1 MQLLKRFHCRRVSE
15 LTMRNIAE
23 IRACATSPSTLLVTA
38 DGLVQSFQ
46 ASSSQID
53 GHSGVLK
60 VGRVAWIRTNQ
71 TEHFLAWCALQMWPL
86 HPGKRTLKDH
96 SAEVEALPIVSK
108 KVSNVLLSDVS
119 LAQEFAL
126 VTDNNAIEL
135 AIIDGAIYVAY
146 AFTGDG
152 LLKSIDISLAN
163 RTVIFGAK
171 VPPSL
176 ALDALTDLHLALR
189 ADRSQK

>member
-1 MQLLKRFHCRRVSE
+1 MTH
-15 LTMRNIAE
+15 
-23 IRACATSPSTLLVTA
+23 PS
-38 DGLVQSFQ
+38 
-46 ASSSQID
+46 
-53 GHSGVLK
+53 
-60 VGRVAWIRTNQ
+60 
-71 TEHFLAWCALQMWPL
+71 EHFLAWCAFQMWPL
-86 HPGKRTLKDH
+86 HPGKRTFEDH
-96 SAEVEALPIVSK
+96 NAEIEALPIVSK
-108 KVSNVLLSDVS
+108 RTAAVQLSDIS

-126 VTDNNAIEL
+126 VTDNNAIEI
-135 AIIDGAIYVAY
+135 AIIDGVIYVAY

-176 ALDALTDLHLALR
+176 ALDALTDLDLALR